1 MNKRKKIW
9 ALIIVNENEHR
20 TKKRITNSYY
30 WEWIKEKKKKHQQL
44 LVRMDKGQR
53 RGIMQEGQEFRSNAS
68 LGNSW
73 VGEQQE
79 SYA

>member
-1 MNKRKKIW
+1 
-9 ALIIVNENEHR
+9 
-20 TKKRITNSYY
+20 
-30 WEWIKEKKKKHQQL
+30 